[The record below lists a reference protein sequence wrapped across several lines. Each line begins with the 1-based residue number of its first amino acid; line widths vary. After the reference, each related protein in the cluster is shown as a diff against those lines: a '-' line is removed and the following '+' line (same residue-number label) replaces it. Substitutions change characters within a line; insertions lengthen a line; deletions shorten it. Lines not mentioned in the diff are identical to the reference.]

1 MQDHLQK
8 HPQSEE
14 VIDSYIQTAKR
25 AKPLICLI
33 YQQIGILARDTIK
46 GREQALILSDRAE
59 YTDQTNS
66 T

>member
-8 HPQSEE
+8 HPQSEG
-14 VIDSYIQTAKR
+14 VIHSYIQTAKH
-25 AKPLICLI
+25 ASLLICLI

-46 GREQALILSDRAE
+46 RREQAPILSDRAE

-66 T
+66 I